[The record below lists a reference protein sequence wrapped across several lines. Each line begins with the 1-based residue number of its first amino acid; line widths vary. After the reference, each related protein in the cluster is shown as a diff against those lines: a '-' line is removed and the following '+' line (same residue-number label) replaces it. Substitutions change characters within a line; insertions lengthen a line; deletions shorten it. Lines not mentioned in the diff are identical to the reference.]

1 MTPWSTKVLKEYKY
15 VQQRYL
21 FSRDNLCEFLSR
33 QNCLSGVETMHLHF
47 EMHSRNFWV
56 VHKMSIYQLKISE
69 IILSLNLVSKYLP
82 PMIYP
87 TILNPLN
94 VIALIEFTENDGGNQ
109 IASMTLSKS
118 LTGAT
123 KRLSRDKMVTS
134 SWFADPFAV
143 AAYSELV
150 VAA

>member
-1 MTPWSTKVLKEYKY
+1 
-15 VQQRYL
+15 
-21 FSRDNLCEFLSR
+21 
-33 QNCLSGVETMHLHF
+33 MHLHF

-69 IILSLNLVSKYLP
+69 IILPLNLVSKYLP
-82 PMIYP
+82 PMTYP

-123 KRLSRDKMVTS
+123 NRLSRDKMVTS
-134 SWFADPFAV
+134 S
-143 AAYSELV
+143 
-150 VAA
+150 